1 MFKKI
6 IAVALFISQMAC
18 QDSIVNP
25 DNSYEGIFQSFWE
38 IMDERYV
45 FFEEKNVDWDKV
57 HKDWLPVFKEIKT
70 DSAAVAAFDSIIRIV
85 NDAHVWVRSNNGEMA
100 EMFSDDRFFLVFWKI
115 YKRYGFSKIREGV
128 RYHTA
133 QLPGSVAYL
142 RVLPLLEVVNYNQLE
157 LEGYD
162 YTNGLIIDLRDCT
175 GGFETGYK
183 ICGIFYSGIK
193 TLIYKQTKSGKAHN
207 AFTKP
212 EPLRLKGAGLVPDD
226 IPLVVLINGNT
237 YSMGHG
243 IATIIN
249 DLTNCVIVGEPTSGG
264 GGSIF
269 EVFLPGE
276 WSFSYTATRYIN
288 LSGQLTEKGLSPHVF
303 IPVSRSF
310 YDEVHS
316 QTGED
321 PQLEKALEIIAAF

>member
-1 MFKKI
+1 MTG
-6 IAVALFISQMAC
+6 VQTCALPIS
-18 QDSIVNP
+18 
-25 DNSYEGIFQSFWE
+25 
-38 IMDERYV
+38 
-45 FFEEKNVDWDKV
+45 
-57 HKDWLPVFKEIKT
+57 
-70 DSAAVAAFDSIIRIV
+70 
-85 NDAHVWVRSNNGEMA
+85 
-100 EMFSDDRFFLVFWKI
+100 
-115 YKRYGFSKIREGV
+115 
-128 RYHTA
+128 
-133 QLPGSVAYL
+133 YL
-142 RVLPLLEVVNYNQLE
+142 RVLPDLEVVNYNQLG
-157 LEGYD
+157 LEEYD
-162 YTNGLIIDLRDCT
+162 YTNGLIIDLRDCI
-175 GGFETGYK
+175 GGFQSGYK
-183 ICGIFYSGIK
+183 ICGIFYPGIE
-193 TLIYKQTKSGKAHN
+193 TLVYSQTKSGKAHN

-243 IATIIN
+243 IAAIIN

-269 EVFLPGE
+269 EVFLPGG

-288 LSGQLTEKGLSPHVF
+288 LSGQLTEKGLSPNVF

-321 PQLEKALEIIAAF
+321 HQLEKALEIITAF